1 MEYEDPRISQAKMIA
16 ETLIPKTSLELT
28 DIMITS
34 DNKLII
40 IRDNTLLYI
49 MDLKDIVGF
58 YPAIS
63 FSYSKLDQGSDKQL
77 LYKITNCYQTYMR
90 YMCQVSPLVADIP
103 NLKENE
109 EFSKLLDM
117 KSGDKLQ
124 FFKVPG
130 IDIEKSYIIPVFNGF
145 PNLNKSDT
153 IGIKIYDMLD
163 NHLLIQMIINKKK
176 IGRVMNVLF
185 RTLKL

>member
-34 DNKLII
+34 DNKLVI

-58 YPAIS
+58 YPAVS
-63 FSYSKLDQGSDKQL
+63 FSYSKLDQGFDKQL
-77 LYKITNCYQTYMR
+77 LYKITNCYQSYISFISN
-90 YMCQVSPLVADIP
+90 SPLVADNP

-130 IDIEKSYIIPVFNGF
+130 IDIEKSYIIPVFSGF

>member
-34 DNKLII
+34 DNKLVI
-40 IRDNTLLYI
+40 IRDNTLLYF
-49 MDLKDIVGF
+49 MDLKDIAGF
-58 YPAIS
+58 YPSVS
-63 FSYSKLDQGSDKQL
+63 FSYSKLDQGFDKQL
-77 LYKITNCYQTYMR
+77 LYKITNCYESYINIMSN
-90 YMCQVSPLVADIP
+90 SPLVVDNP